1 MGGWS
6 IAGALGLHE
15 TTETLSSGQ
24 MALRAVVVYG
34 ALLLLV
40 RLGHRRFVGRSTAF
54 DMVLA
59 IVLGSVASRAVSG
72 TAPFVPTLVA
82 SGVLVAV
89 HWLVAT
95 AAFYSHGFGA
105 LVKGRPREL
114 VRGGE
119 VVEGNMRR
127 SSITRHDLEEGLREH
142 GVAEV
147 AEVASARL
155 ERSGDISVVRKGD
168 DVRRTH
174 D

>member
-1 MGGWS
+1 MEWLP
-6 IAGALGLHE
+6 IDRALGLHE
-15 TTETLSSGQ
+15 QTETLSSGQ

-40 RLGHRRFVGRSTAF
+40 RLGHRRFIGRSTAF

-82 SGVLVAV
+82 SALLVAL

-95 AAFYSHGFGA
+95 AAFHSHLFGV

-114 VRGGE
+114 VREGQ
-119 VVEGNMRR
+119 VVEKQMRR
-127 SSITRHDLEEGLREH
+127 SSITRHDLEEALREH
-142 GVAEV
+142 GVDELAQ
-147 AEVASARL
+147 VASARL
-155 ERSGDISVVRKGD
+155 ERSGNISVVRRDG
-168 DVRRTH
+168 
-174 D
+174 